1 MAVDRKARLAIR
13 QLIRAIGELGDM
25 VALQDGSDVGPDGA
39 TETPHKKLRDR
50 IAALLTAESQV
61 DPDEAE

>member
-13 QLIRAIGELGDM
+13 QIIRAIDYIGKLLDT
-25 VALQDGSDVGPDGA
+25 PDSEYQYIAGL
-39 TETPHKKLRDR
+39 TETPHKGLREQVV
-50 IAALLTAESQV
+50 ALLSAESQV